1 MSGSTTFLAAIVV
14 ILLASRLLGEVAQRL
29 GQPPVIGQLLAGVLL
44 GPSVLGLLWPDVQQ
58 ALFPH
63 NAAPKAALDGVGDFG
78 VLLLLLLTGMDTDVR
93 LVRRIGAPAVSVSIM
108 GVVVPLAFGVALALL
123 LPATLIPDSGR
134 RWASALFLG
143 VALSI
148 SSIKILA
155 MVVREMNFARR
166 DLGQIV
172 FASAILEDSMGWL
185 LIAVIFGVTGV
196 RAADAGSL
204 AIRFAALAA
213 FVVFSLTIGRRLVSH
228 VIRLANDHLVGEDSV
243 VTLILVLMSAM
254 ALATDGLG
262 VQSVLGAYLAGVLVG
277 QSPILTK
284 RLAAQLRVMVAS
296 FFAPVFFALAGLNA
310 DLTILRSPDMAG
322 WTLALIA
329 TAALGKF
336 AGAFLGGGIGR
347 LSRAESLALAIGM
360 NARGSTEV
368 IIASIGLA
376 NGVLSHN
383 LYSMIVAMAAVTTCA
398 MPPTLRWA
406 LARLPFRPGEQE
418 RLEREALEA
427 KGFVSAME
435 RFLIVA
441 GERSNGRLAARLA
454 GLLAGSRG
462 QPATMLQARP
472 GLAPPENGEKSDKR
486 ASDVKRGADG
496 ARKARVHEDVG
507 DDRDVAVKVRAEP
520 GAVGRMLSDEARKGY
535 DFLVVGLDPARS
547 ETSGFNPEI
556 VAAARAFEGPFAVAV
571 ARGAH
576 ERDPA
581 RTPLRILA
589 PITGTAASRRAAE
602 IAIELA
608 RANRAHVS
616 VLYMAGDYS
625 ARGAARR
632 RQNLA
637 SRQEEEVVR
646 DIVELADRRDQ
657 PVRVRRAV
665 SGPWPLAILR
675 QAEREDATLI
685 VLGVALR
692 SGETLPFGETADR
705 LLEASP
711 RSLLFVAS

>member
-1 MSGSTTFLAAIVV
+1 MSGSTTFLAAILV
-14 ILLASRLLGEVAQRL
+14 ILLASRLLGEAAQRL
-29 GQPPVIGQLLAGVLL
+29 GQPAVIGQLIAGVLL
-44 GPSVLGLLWPDVQQ
+44 GPSVLGLLWPHAEHV
-58 ALFPH
+58 LFPH
-63 NAAPKAALDGVGDFG
+63 DAGPKAALQGVGEFG

-93 LVRRIGAPAVSVSIM
+93 LVRRIGSPAISVSVL
-108 GVVVPLAFGVALALL
+108 GVAIPLVFGVALALL
-123 LPATLIPDSGR
+123 LPASLIPDSGR
-134 RWASALFLG
+134 RWTSALFLG

-155 MVVREMNFARR
+155 MVVREMNFTRR

-185 LIAVIFGVTGV
+185 LIAVIFGLTGL
-196 RAADAGSL
+196 RTGDAGSL
-204 AIRFAALAA
+204 AGRFAGLAV
-213 FVVFSLTIGRRLVSH
+213 FVVLSLTVGQRLVSH
-228 VIRLANDHLVGEDSV
+228 AIRLANDHFVSEDSV
-243 VTLILVLMSAM
+243 ATLILILMSAM

-262 VQSVLGAYLAGVLVG
+262 VQSVLGAFLAGLMVG

-284 RLAAQLRVMVAS
+284 RIGAQLRGMVAS

-310 DLTILRSPDMAG
+310 DLTILKSPDMIV
-322 WTLALIA
+322 WTLGLIL

-336 AGAFLGGGIGR
+336 AGAFLGGWLGR
-347 LSRAESLALAIGM
+347 LSRAESLALGIGM

-368 IIASIGLA
+368 IIASVGLA
-376 NGVLSHN
+376 NGVVSQN
-383 LYSMIVAMAAVTTCA
+383 LYSMIVAMAAATTCA

-406 LARLPFRPGEQE
+406 LARVPFRPGEQE
-418 RLEREALEA
+418 RLDREAFEA
-427 KGFVSAME
+427 KGFVSTME

-441 GERSNGRLAARLA
+441 SEEANGRLAARLA

-472 GLAPPENGEKSDKR
+472 GPTPQERGR
-486 ASDVKRGADG
+486 IASEDVKRGADS
-496 ARKARVHEDVG
+496 ARKARAHEEVG
-507 DDRDVAVKVRAEP
+507 EDRDISVKVRAEP
-520 GAVGRMLSDEARKGY
+520 GAVARMLSDEAQKGY
-535 DFLVVGLDPARS
+535 DFLVIGLDPAEGS
-547 ETSGFNPEI
+547 AAGHGGFNPEI
-556 VAAARAFEGPFAVAV
+556 VAAAQAFEGPLAVAV

-581 RTPLRILA
+581 GGALRILA

-608 RANRAHVS
+608 RASRAEVS
-616 VLYMAGDYS
+616 VLFMAGAYS
-625 ARGAARR
+625 ARDAARDR
-632 RQNLA
+632 RSLA
-637 SRQEEEVVR
+637 SRHEEEVVR

-665 SGPWPLAILR
+665 SGPWHLAIRR
-675 QAEREDATLI
+675 QAERENATLI
-685 VLGVALR
+685 VLGVAR
-692 SGETLPFGETADR
+692 RPGEALPFGETADR

-711 RSLLFVAS
+711 RSLLIVAS

>member
-29 GQPPVIGQLLAGVLL
+29 GQPPVIGQLLAGILL
-44 GPSVLGLLWPDVQQ
+44 GPSVLGLLWPDAQH

-63 NAAPKAALDGVGDFG
+63 DAAPKAALDGVGDFG
-78 VLLLLLLTGMDTDVR
+78 VLLLLLLTGMDTDAR
-93 LVRRIGAPAVSVSIM
+93 LVRRIGAPAVSVSVM
-108 GVVVPLAFGVALALL
+108 GVVAPLAFGVALALL
-123 LPATLIPDSGR
+123 LPASLIPNTER

-166 DLGQIV
+166 DLGQII

-185 LIAVIFGVTGV
+185 LIAVIFGLTGGH
-196 RAADAGSL
+196 AADAGTL
-204 AIRFAALAA
+204 AARFAALAA
-213 FVVFSLTIGRRLVSH
+213 FVAFSLTIGRRLVSH
-228 VIRLANDHLVGEDSV
+228 AIRLANDHLVGEDSV

-310 DLTILRSPDMAG
+310 DLTILGSPGMVG

-336 AGAFLGGGIGR
+336 AGAFLGGWIGR
-347 LSRAESLALAIGM
+347 LSRPESLALGVGM

-376 NGVLSHN
+376 KGVLSHN

-406 LARLPFRPGEQE
+406 LARLPFRPAEQE
-418 RLEREALEA
+418 RLKREALEA

-462 QPATMLQARP
+462 QPATMLRARP
-472 GLAPPENGEKSDKR
+472 GLAPQETGGQG
-486 ASDVKRGADG
+486 ASDVKRGADD
-496 ARKARVHEDVG
+496 ARKARAHEDVG

-535 DFLVVGLDPARS
+535 DFLVAGLDPARG
-547 ETSGFNPEI
+547 ETGGFSPEI
-556 VAAARAFEGPFAVAV
+556 VAAARAFEGPLAVAV

-581 RTPLRILA
+581 RGPLRILA
-589 PITGTAASRRAAE
+589 PITGTPASRRAAE

-608 RANRAHVS
+608 RANRAQVS
-616 VLYMAGDYS
+616 VLFISGDYS
-625 ARGAARR
+625 ARGAAKR
-632 RQNLA
+632 RQDLA
-637 SRQEEEVVR
+637 SRHEEEVVR

-705 LLEASP
+705 LLETSP